1 MMTASRRLGQPRRQN
16 TMPTSNCRPE
26 IGGRRAGVRKALL
39 VAGVTLGM
47 AALMAWS
54 LRVFG
59 ARSAWFALVV
69 VLLPLAWFALL
80 GRILALRRPVL
91 RLSARVHALRA
102 VERDG
107 RVYELLGVR
116 VAKQLLRRGPLAVG
130 APDLH
135 LPAEPAPANLAGLDG
150 RMRQAEVIHEIL
162 LVVTL
167 AVAVNAAVRGW
178 WDAAGWTL
186 LLNIVFNGYPAM
198 LQRYNRAL
206 LARRFGLPA
215 LLRQPRRRAGRR
227 SRRTPDSHQ
236 HRPFHA

>member
-1 MMTASRRLGQPRRQN
+1 MGGGGAFPGRHLGRAATGTGPR
-16 TMPTSNCRPE
+16 PPA
-26 IGGRRAGVRKALL
+26 GGAARAHGVRKALL
-39 VAGVTLGM
+39 VAGVTMGM

-59 ARSAWFALVV
+59 AQSAWFALVV
-69 VLLPLAWFALL
+69 VWLPLAWFALL
-80 GRILALRRPVL
+80 GRILVLRRPVL
-91 RLSARVHALRA
+91 RLPVRVHALRA

-116 VAKQLLRRGPLAVG
+116 VAKRLLRRGPLAVG

-135 LPAEPAPANLAGLDG
+135 LPAEPTPANLAVLDE
-150 RMRQAEVIHEIL
+150 RMQQAEAVHEIL

-178 WDAAGWTL
+178 WAAAGWTL
-186 LLNIVFNGYPAM
+186 LFNVVFNGYPAM
-198 LQRYNRAL
+198 LQRYNRAR
-206 LARRFGLPA
+206 LAQRFGLP
-215 LLRQPRRRAGRR
+215 LPLRQPRRRAGR
-227 SRRTPDSHQ
+227 SRRTQDSHR